1 MKLEG
6 EHKSQEIQLP
16 SPTVNVVSC
25 NAKVWE
31 DLHRLPHIEGV
42 PLNSACY
49 LVQGRVNTM
58 IMKYCMPEKTMWG
71 RNCHTPSSPA

>member
-1 MKLEG
+1 MHRTENIAAQCRSLGWEG
-6 EHKSQEIQLP
+6 AHETGGRTQVTGNPTALFP

-49 LVQGRVNTM
+49 LVQGGS
-58 IMKYCMPEKTMWG
+58 K
-71 RNCHTPSSPA
+71 